1 MFARIVTLFV
11 LSVAIVA
18 GALAAGGRASL
29 AQTSATAATAP
40 LPSPKPAD
48 AEQSKEAS
56 QAEQKKLTQNEKTQS
71 AKQLFG
77 SVQLPSIGKAVSIGY
92 YPRGCLAGG
101 GEFPVNGSTW
111 QVMRLSRN
119 RNWGHPNLIHFLEK
133 FAPAAARATGWN
145 GILVGDLAQPRGGPS
160 PSDHA
165 SHQTGLDVD
174 IWFMP
179 MPDHV
184 LTREERDTV
193 QAISLVSDDW
203 KHLNTKTW
211 TPQHVEFI
219 KTAAQQPGVQRV
231 LVNAVIKKE
240 LCRVEA
246 NKRHAWLAKWYK
258 HHDHIHGRLKCPNNS
273 PNCKAQEPVPGDDG
287 CSSKELDRWLTD
299 KVLHPSIGAPGKP
312 AKPMMLSALPP
323 ACKTVLEAPANNTN
337 LANDKH

>member
-18 GALAAGGRASL
+18 GALAASGCAAL
-29 AQTSATAATAP
+29 AQTSAAAATAP
-40 LPSPKPAD
+40 LPPSDPAN
-48 AEQSKEAS
+48 AEQSD
-56 QAEQKKLTQNEKTQS
+56 QKDLTQKEKTQS

-101 GEFPVNGSTW
+101 VEFPVNGSTW

-119 RNWGHPNLIHFLEK
+119 RNWGHPTLIHFLEK
-133 FAPAAARATGWN
+133 FAPLAAKATGWN

-179 MPDHV
+179 MPDRV

-203 KHLNTKTW
+203 KHLNTQTW
-211 TPQHVEFI
+211 TPQLVEFI
-219 KTAAQQPGVQRV
+219 KTAAQQPEVQRV

-246 NKRHAWLAKWYK
+246 NKPHAWLAKVRPWYK
-258 HHDHIHGRLKCPNNS
+258 HHDHIHVRLKCPNNS

-287 CSSKELDRWLTD
+287 CSSKEIDRWLTD

-323 ACKTVLEAPANNTN
+323 ACKTVLEAPANKSN
-337 LANDKH
+337 LANDKY

>member
-1 MFARIVTLFV
+1 MFERIVTSFV

-18 GALAAGGRASL
+18 GTLAAGGCTAL
-29 AQTSATAATAP
+29 AQTAAVAATP
-40 LPSPKPAD
+40 PKPVN
-48 AEQSKEAS
+48 AEQSKDPS
-56 QAEQKKLTQNEKTQS
+56 QVDQKDLAQKEKTLS

-92 YPRGCLAGG
+92 YPRGCLSGG
-101 GEFPVNGSTW
+101 VEFPVSGSTW

-133 FAPAAARATGWN
+133 FAPLAAKATGWN

-179 MPDHV
+179 MPDRV
-184 LTREERDTV
+184 LTKEERDTI

-203 KHLNTKTW
+203 KHLNTSTW

-219 KTAAQQPGVQRV
+219 KTAAQQPEVQRV

-246 NKRHAWLAKWYK
+246 NKPHAWLAKVRPWYK
-258 HHDHIHGRLKCPNNS
+258 HHDHIHVRLKCPGDS
-273 PNCKAQEPVPGDDG
+273 PNCKAQSPVAGDDG

-299 KVLHPSIGAPGKP
+299 KVLHPKIAEPSKP
-312 AKPMMLSALPP
+312 PKPMMLSALPP
-323 ACKTVLEAPANNTN
+323 ACKTVLEAPASKTS

>member
-1 MFARIVTLFV
+1 
-11 LSVAIVA
+11 
-18 GALAAGGRASL
+18 
-29 AQTSATAATAP
+29 
-40 LPSPKPAD
+40 
-48 AEQSKEAS
+48 
-56 QAEQKKLTQNEKTQS
+56 
-71 AKQLFG
+71 
-77 SVQLPSIGKAVSIGY
+77 
-92 YPRGCLAGG
+92 
-101 GEFPVNGSTW
+101 
-111 QVMRLSRN
+111 MRLSRN

-133 FAPAAARATGWN
+133 FAPAAAKATGRN

-203 KHLNTKTW
+203 KHLNSQTW

-219 KTAAQQPGVQRV
+219 KTAAQQPEVQRV

-246 NKRHAWLAKWYK
+246 NKPHAWLAKVRPWYK
-258 HHDHIHGRLKCPNNS
+258 HHDHIHVRLKCPNNS

-323 ACKTVLEAPANNTN
+323 ACKTVLEAPANKTN